1 MNFFPQPCEFPRVS
15 GHLLHHEMTNQNGQG
30 QVLRGQ
36 APSESA
42 RLGAK
47 QGHAT
52 SATHNSKPHSHPAP
66 IRSGFHT
73 FILSHLSTIQHP
85 RVSTSRNRGE
95 KFKIQNCDVLTLTPS
110 PLNPLIPRRLP
121 AAFSLTEVVIA
132 MGVAAVAFTSIIAL
146 FPLGLNMSKESYE
159 ETQAALLAQTILS
172 DLRDKQSGS
181 NTDNRLIQIGPDNSP
196 TNGIATRNYINVD
209 TSSTYLAPI
218 TCYVAYNQE
227 TRTDTLYRDVEL
239 RPFEGS
245 LSKPPW
251 WDTGNPKATTLAM
264 ITVSATFRPDSTVVD
279 NPQRVDVYIESPG
292 NLPAASRKQFP
303 FTGGV
308 AP

>member
-1 MNFFPQPCEFPRVS
+1 MKSISHAKYAKAANFTTK
-15 GHLLHHEMTNQNGQG
+15 LL
-30 QVLRGQ
+30 
-36 APSESA
+36 
-42 RLGAK
+42 
-47 QGHAT
+47 
-52 SATHNSKPHSHPAP
+52 SH
-66 IRSGFHT
+66 FQT

-85 RVSTSRNRGE
+85 RVSASRNRGE
-95 KFKIQNCDVLTLTPS
+95 KSEIQNCDVLNLTPS

-146 FPLGLNMSKESYE
+146 FPIGLSMSRESYE

-172 DLRDKQSGS
+172 DLRDNLSRTNS
-181 NTDNRLIQIGPDNSP
+181 AYRWIQIGPTNSP
-196 TNGIATRNYINVD
+196 TDGLTKKYYIDVD
-209 TSSTYLAPI
+209 TSKTYLAPI
-218 TCYVAYNQE
+218 NIYVAYDQKS
-227 TRTDTLYRDVEL
+227 RDDTLYGDVEL

-264 ITVSATFRPDSTVVD
+264 ITVSATFRPESTIVE

-292 NLPAASRKQFP
+292 NLPAASRKQFL

>member
-1 MNFFPQPCEFPRVS
+1 
-15 GHLLHHEMTNQNGQG
+15 
-30 QVLRGQ
+30 
-36 APSESA
+36 
-42 RLGAK
+42 
-47 QGHAT
+47 
-52 SATHNSKPHSHPAP
+52 
-66 IRSGFHT
+66 
-73 FILSHLSTIQHP
+73 
-85 RVSTSRNRGE
+85 
-95 KFKIQNCDVLTLTPS
+95 
-110 PLNPLIPRRLP
+110 
-121 AAFSLTEVVIA
+121 

-172 DLRDKQSGS
+172 DLRDKQSGGLS
-181 NTDNRLIQIGPDNSP
+181 DYRLIQIGQDNSP
-196 TNGIATRNYINVD
+196 TNGIATKNYINVN

-227 TRTDTLYRDVEL
+227 TRTDTLYGDVEL

-245 LSKPPW
+245 LSKPSW

-264 ITVSATFRPDSTVVD
+264 ITVSATFRPDSVVTS

-292 NLPAASRKQFP
+292 NLPAASRKQFL

>member
-1 MNFFPQPCEFPRVS
+1 MNFFSQPCV
-15 GHLLHHEMTNQNGQG
+15 
-30 QVLRGQ
+30 
-36 APSESA
+36 APSEST

-47 QGHAT
+47 QDHAKSAKAAT
-52 SATHNSKPHSHPAP
+52 NIYLTKNNPFRSLRPWREQSPTPHAKSAKAATHTLKLHSHFRTL
-66 IRSGFHT
+66 RSSARFT
-73 FILSHLSTIQHP
+73 ETKQ
-85 RVSTSRNRGE
+85 SR
-95 KFKIQNCDVLTLTPS
+95 
-110 PLNPLIPRRLP
+110 

-146 FPLGLNMSKESYE
+146 FPLGLSMSKESYE

-172 DLRDKQSGS
+172 DLRDNISGTNS
-181 NTDNRLIQIGPDNSP
+181 TNRLIQIGPDNSP
-196 TNGIATRNYINVD
+196 FATKNYIAVD
-209 TSSTYLAPI
+209 TSKTYLAPI

-264 ITVSATFRPDSTVVD
+264 ITVSATFRADSTIVD
-279 NPQRVDVYIESPG
+279 NPQRVDVCIESPG
-292 NLPAASRKQFP
+292 NLPAAGRKQFL

>member
-15 GHLLHHEMTNQNGQG
+15 GHLLHHGMTNQNGQG

-52 SATHNSKPHSHPAP
+52 SAT
-66 IRSGFHT
+66 
-73 FILSHLSTIQHP
+73 FIKDFSDQKNNPFRLYPDSVGAL
-85 RVSTSRNRGE
+85 R
-95 KFKIQNCDVLTLTPS
+95 
-110 PLNPLIPRRLP
+110 PLREQS
-121 AAFSLTEVVIA
+121 AFSLTEVVIA

-146 FPLGLNMSKESYE
+146 FPLGLSMSRESYE

-172 DLRDKQSGS
+172 DLRDKASGS
-181 NTDNRLIQIGPDNSP
+181 SSDYRLIQIGPDNSP
-196 TNGIATRNYINVD
+196 TNGIATKNYIDVD
-209 TSSTYLAPI
+209 TSKTYLTPI

-227 TRTDTLYRDVEL
+227 TRKDTLYKDGDVEL

-264 ITVSATFRPDSTVVD
+264 ITVSATFRADSTIVD
-279 NPQRVDVYIESPG
+279 NPQRVDVCIESPG
-292 NLPAASRKQFP
+292 NLPAAGRKQFL

>member
-1 MNFFPQPCEFPRVS
+1 MKSFSDSTS
-15 GHLLHHEMTNQNGQG
+15 GTFAKFVFKLHSYVRTIG
-30 QVLRGQ
+30 
-36 APSESA
+36 SS
-42 RLGAK
+42 RL
-47 QGHAT
+47 
-52 SATHNSKPHSHPAP
+52 P
-66 IRSGFHT
+66 
-73 FILSHLSTIQHP
+73 TIQ
-85 RVSTSRNRGE
+85 N
-95 KFKIQNCDVLTLTPS
+95 KKLNIQNLRTIPLTPS

-146 FPLGLNMSKESYE
+146 FPLGLSMSRESYE

-172 DLRDKQSGS
+172 DLRDKASGS
-181 NTDNRLIQIGPDNSP
+181 SSSDYRLIQIGPDNSP
-196 TNGIATRNYINVD
+196 TNGIATKNYIDVD
-209 TSSTYLAPI
+209 TSKTYLAPF

-264 ITVSATFRPDSTVVD
+264 ITVSATFRADSTIVD
-279 NPQRVDVYIESPG
+279 NPQRVDVCIESPG
-292 NLPAASRKQFP
+292 NLPAAGRKQFL

>member
-1 MNFFPQPCEFPRVS
+1 
-15 GHLLHHEMTNQNGQG
+15 MTNQNGQG
-30 QVLRGQ
+30 QVPGGQ

-47 QGHAT
+47 QDQAT
-52 SATHNSKPHSHPAP
+52 SAKDDTFFLKLPSHISTPPRLSRGFAP
-66 IRSGFHT
+66 LHFRTLRSSARFT
-73 FILSHLSTIQHP
+73 ETEQ
-85 RVSTSRNRGE
+85 SR
-95 KFKIQNCDVLTLTPS
+95 
-110 PLNPLIPRRLP
+110 

-172 DLRDKQSGS
+172 DLRDKVSGTS
-181 NTDNRLIQIGPDNSP
+181 TDFRLIQIGPDNSP
-196 TNGIATRNYINVD
+196 TNGITKNNYIAVD
-209 TSSTYLAPI
+209 TSTTYLAPI

-227 TRTDTLYRDVEL
+227 SRTDTLYGDIEL

-251 WDTGNPKATTLAM
+251 WDTGYPKATTLAM
-264 ITVSATFRPDSTVVD
+264 ITVSATMRPDDSATPANPIQD

-292 NLPAASRKQFP
+292 NLPAASRKQFL
-303 FTGGV
+303 FTGAV

>member
-1 MNFFPQPCEFPRVS
+1 MKSFAHP
-15 GHLLHHEMTNQNGQG
+15 
-30 QVLRGQ
+30 
-36 APSESA
+36 
-42 RLGAK
+42 
-47 QGHAT
+47 T
-52 SATHNSKPHSHPAP
+52 SATFAKDFSDQTNNSSRLYPDSVGAWRPLREPSPTPHAKSAKASMQE
-66 IRSGFHT
+66 RFS
-73 FILSHLSTIQHP
+73 
-85 RVSTSRNRGE
+85 
-95 KFKIQNCDVLTLTPS
+95 KFPFRKFRIPHFAFPNQITPS
-110 PLNPLIPRRLP
+110 RLYPDSVGAWRPLREQS
-121 AAFSLTEVVIA
+121 AFSLTEVVIA

-146 FPLGLNMSKESYE
+146 FPLGLNMSRESYE

-172 DLRDKQSGS
+172 DLRDKVSGAS
-181 NTDNRLIQIGPDNSP
+181 TDLRLIQIGPDNSP
-196 TNGIATRNYINVD
+196 TNGITKNNYIAVD
-209 TSSTYLAPI
+209 TSTTYLAPI

-245 LSKPPW
+245 LSKPSW

-264 ITVSATFRPDSTVVD
+264 ITVSATMRPDDSATPTNPVQD

>member
-1 MNFFPQPCEFPRVS
+1 MKFPPQPC
-15 GHLLHHEMTNQNGQG
+15 L
-30 QVLRGQ
+30 

-42 RLGAK
+42 RLEAE

-85 RVSTSRNRGE
+85 RASMSRKSGE
-95 KFKIQNCDVLTLTPS
+95 KSKIQNCDVLTLTPS

-146 FPLGLNMSKESYE
+146 FPLGLSMSRESYE

-172 DLRDKQSGS
+172 DLRDKASGS
-181 NTDNRLIQIGPDNSP
+181 SSDYRLIQIGPDNSP
-196 TNGIATRNYINVD
+196 TNGIATKNYIDVD
-209 TSSTYLAPI
+209 TSKTYLTPI

-227 TRTDTLYRDVEL
+227 TRKDTLYKDGDVEL

-264 ITVSATFRPDSTVVD
+264 ITVSATFRADSTIVD
-279 NPQRVDVYIESPG
+279 NPQRVDVCIESPG
-292 NLPAASRKQFP
+292 NLPAAGRKQFL